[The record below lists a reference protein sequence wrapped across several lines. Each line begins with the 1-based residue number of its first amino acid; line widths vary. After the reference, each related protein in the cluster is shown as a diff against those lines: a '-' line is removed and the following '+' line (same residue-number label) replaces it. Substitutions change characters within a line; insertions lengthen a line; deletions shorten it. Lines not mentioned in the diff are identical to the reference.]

1 MRYQH
6 SREES
11 AEILRR
17 ALRLMSPHP
26 AGYHPVSYAVWYE
39 HAGELNPALTQDLN
53 RLLAAETALSDAEI
67 SRLHAMHIAGRDVE
81 AFELAQSQL
90 REVLGDSEKQA
101 AHAERTIKRFTSSLD
116 DAVDDARRH
125 AGEAGEAGEAV
136 LEKVARVLAEASQ
149 LQGALALLHQ
159 QLARQRQEVDH
170 VMERLERAQNEPL
183 RDPLTGLKNLHG
195 LRRAAEGR
203 ASDGLA
209 GMAFLAVDID
219 HFKSIND
226 THGHV
231 IGDKVLAKV
240 AEVLREHLTDDDI
253 AARVGGDEF
262 ALILPGKSLAA
273 AAALAESIRATA
285 TRTVITRPDGMQY
298 VGSVTLSIGVAVGE
312 PADTT
317 ESLRHRADEA
327 LYDAKDAGRNRV
339 ALASDSAIEPVTE
352 ADGDKH
358 AAT

>member
-17 ALRLMSPHP
+17 ALQLMSPHK

-39 HAGELNPALTQDLN
+39 HAGDLNPALTQELEK
-53 RLLAAETALSDAEI
+53 LLAADTRLSDVEI
-67 SRLHAMHIAGRDVE
+67 CRLHALHIAGRDVQ

-90 REVLGDSEKQA
+90 REVLCESEKQA
-101 AHAERTIKRFTSSLD
+101 AHAERTVKRYSLHLD
-116 DAVDDARRH
+116 EAIADARRN
-125 AGEAGEAGEAV
+125 AQDGSTEWV
-136 LEKVARVLAEASQ
+136 EKVVKVLAQASQ
-149 LQGALALLHQ
+149 LQAVLGGLHQ

-170 VMERLERAQNEPL
+170 VMERLERAQTEPL

-195 LRRAAEGR
+195 LRRALEARDSSELTGI
-203 ASDGLA
+203 
-209 GMAFLAVDID
+209 AFLAADVD
-219 HFKSIND
+219 HFKRVND

-240 AEVLREHLTDDDI
+240 AEILREHVAGEAM
-253 AARVGGDEF
+253 AARLGGDEF
-262 ALILPGKSLAA
+262 AMLIPVDSLDQAA
-273 AAALAESIRATA
+273 GLAEAIRATA
-285 TRTVITRPDGMQY
+285 TRTIITRPDGMQY
-298 VGSVTLSIGVAVGE
+298 IGAVTLSIGIAIGE
-312 PADTT
+312 PGDTL

-339 ALASDSAIEPVTE
+339 ALAPSNAADSS
-352 ADGDKH
+352 
-358 AAT
+358 AAS

>member
-17 ALRLMSPHP
+17 ALHLMSPHK

-39 HAGELNPALTQDLN
+39 HAGELNPPLTRELDK
-53 RLLAAETALSDAEI
+53 LLATESLLSDAEI
-67 SRLHAMHIAGRDVE
+67 CRLHALHIAGRDVQ

-90 REVLGDSEKQA
+90 RAVLGESQEQA
-101 AHAERTIKRFTSSLD
+101 GRAERTVKRFTLTLD
-116 DAVDDARRH
+116 DAVQEG
-125 AGEAGEAGEAV
+125 AGAVTEKMAGK
-136 LEKVARVLAEASQ
+136 LARVLAEAMELRSV
-149 LQGALALLHQ
+149 LGTLHQ
-159 QLARQRQEVDH
+159 QLARQREEVDD

-195 LRRAAEGR
+195 LRRAVEAR
-203 ASDGLA
+203 ASAELTGI
-209 GMAFLAVDID
+209 AFLAADID
-219 HFKSIND
+219 YFKRVND

-240 AEVLREHLTDDDI
+240 AEVLCEHLTEEDM
-253 AARVGGDEF
+253 AARLGGDEF
-262 ALILPGKSLAA
+262 ALFLPGKSLGA
-273 AAALAESIRATA
+273 AAALAEAIRATV

-298 VGSVTLSIGVAVGE
+298 TGAVTLSIGIAIGQ
-312 PADTT
+312 PGDTL

-327 LYDAKDAGRNRV
+327 LYDAKESGRNRV
-339 ALASDSAIEPVTE
+339 AVAADAAS
-352 ADGDKH
+352 
-358 AAT
+358 

>member
-17 ALRLMSPHP
+17 ALQLMSPHK

-39 HAGELNPALTQDLN
+39 HAGELNPTLTQELD
-53 RLLAAETALSDAEI
+53 RLLAADTLLSDADI
-67 SRLHAMHIAGRDVE
+67 SRLHALHIAGRDVE

-90 REVLGDSEKQA
+90 REVLGESEKQA
-101 AHAERTIKRFTSSLD
+101 AHAERTVKRFTLNLD
-116 DAVDDARRH
+116 DALREGGGAFTGK
-125 AGEAGEAGEAV
+125 AGA
-136 LEKVARVLAEASQ
+136 VLAEAAQ
-149 LQGALALLHQ
+149 LQSVLGLLQQ
-159 QLARQRQEVDH
+159 QLARQRREVDH

-195 LRRAAEGR
+195 LRRAVEAR
-203 ASDGLA
+203 ASAELTGV
-209 GMAFLAVDID
+209 AFLAADVDY
-219 HFKSIND
+219 FKRVND

-240 AEVLREHLTDDDI
+240 AEILREHLTGEEM
-253 AARVGGDEF
+253 AARLGGDEF
-262 ALILPGKSLAA
+262 AMFLPGKSLAD
-273 AAALAESIRATA
+273 AAALAEKIRLTA
-285 TRTVITRPDGMQY
+285 ARTVITRPDGMQY
-298 VGSVTLSIGVAVGE
+298 IGTVTLSIGVAVGE
-312 PADTT
+312 PSDTL

-339 ALASDSAIEPVTE
+339 ALAPIQATDS
-352 ADGDKH
+352 
-358 AAT
+358 